1 MDAIVRELGRR
12 HRLVVLAFLAA
23 LSTAAD
29 AAAES
34 SRSLP
39 APGAPGPSIL
49 FFVERRLGGGL
60 EPSLVEAARR
70 LSESRCQELL
80 TDFSDG
86 DGRTLDENLRRIG
99 QTMPGY
105 LGLVLFYDGSETETC
120 VNERVLAWTSPGS
133 RAVHVC
139 WSQFSYWQRQ
149 KPGYAANIVIH
160 EALHTLGLRE
170 RPPLPS
176 EITDRV
182 IQRCGP

>member
-1 MDAIVRELGRR
+1 MDATLREPGRR
-12 HRLVVLAFLAA
+12 QRLVVLTLFAA
-23 LSTAAD
+23 LSAAAE

-39 APGAPGPSIL
+39 APGAPAPIP
-49 FFVERRLGGGL
+49 FFVDRRLGSGL
-60 EPSLVEAARR
+60 RETLEEAARR
-70 LSESRCQELL
+70 LSDSRCQEIL
-80 TDFSDG
+80 TDFTDG
-86 DGRTLDENLRRIG
+86 KGRTLAENLRVAG
-99 QTMPGY
+99 QSMPRY

-120 VNERVLAWTSPGS
+120 ANARVLAWTSPGS

-170 RPPLPS
+170 SPPLPG
-176 EITDRV
+176 EITERV
-182 IQRCGP
+182 IERCGP